1 MRFRNRTPLALALAL
16 AFPPAMAQSNADV
29 LKEIQSLKDRVAD
42 LEAKLKAA
50 TEAKP
55 PAAPASEPQWG
66 MTPEQVQEFNRITV
80 KTESI
85 EDNLEAWGFKGLTIS
100 GYIEPVYIYNKRQ
113 DRAGFQF
120 LDSQDNGYNYDTSY
134 MGAASID
141 FTKEM
146 EDGTRWK
153 LTLTPQRGVG
163 EAIGGGVVQEATVS
177 IPISDLQTR
186 MWAGQM
192 PDWSGYE
199 YQQPTLNPLTT
210 HNLLFDFTLP
220 YGYTGVGWDVTRGK
234 WWMRGMIGNVN
245 ATQREAGESSP
256 SLAYRFDYSKNE
268 FDGFGFAGLHGKGP
282 NFNTGTSTMA
292 HLFEIDGYRTRG
304 DWTLQGQASVGRQD
318 EAAITPRSDGSYRD
332 AEWWGVSGLVGY
344 MLTPRLQALF
354 RGDYL
359 HNEKNG
365 GGLFTW
371 NGYSFVDEETGEVV
385 FGNDPR
391 NGIGPDL
398 NGNLNKGANRYALTF
413 GLKFS
418 LNQNATLKAEY
429 RYDGADRAVFED
441 VDEGGF
447 HKENHL
453 LGASVVVFF

>member
-29 LKEIQSLKDRVAD
+29 LKEIQALKDRVAD

-146 EDGTRWK
+146 EGGTRWK

-163 EAIGGGVVQEATVS
+163 EAIGGGIVQEATVS

-199 YQQPTLNPLTT
+199 YQQPTP
-210 HNLLFDFTLP
+210 
-220 YGYTGVGWDVTRGK
+220 V
-234 WWMRGMIGNVN
+234 
-245 ATQREAGESSP
+245 
-256 SLAYRFDYSKNE
+256 
-268 FDGFGFAGLHGKGP
+268 
-282 NFNTGTSTMA
+282 
-292 HLFEIDGYRTRG
+292 
-304 DWTLQGQASVGRQD
+304 
-318 EAAITPRSDGSYRD
+318 
-332 AEWWGVSGLVGY
+332 
-344 MLTPRLQALF
+344 
-354 RGDYL
+354 
-359 HNEKNG
+359 
-365 GGLFTW
+365 
-371 NGYSFVDEETGEVV
+371 
-385 FGNDPR
+385 
-391 NGIGPDL
+391 
-398 NGNLNKGANRYALTF
+398 
-413 GLKFS
+413 
-418 LNQNATLKAEY
+418 
-429 RYDGADRAVFED
+429 
-441 VDEGGF
+441 
-447 HKENHL
+447 
-453 LGASVVVFF
+453 